1 MNKLRW
7 GLLAAGNIAKA
18 FAKGVQHSQTGE
30 LVAVGSRAQAS
41 ADKFADEFNIPHRH
55 GSYEALLADPDV
67 DAVYIST
74 PHPQHAEWI
83 IKAAEAG
90 KHILC
95 EKPLTLNYPQAM
107 AAIEAARE
115 HDVFLMEAFMYRC
128 HPQTAML
135 VQLLKQRVI
144 GDVGLIHAQIGFRAG
159 FKAEH
164 RLFSNALGGGGI
176 LDVGC
181 YPISMSRLIAG
192 VALGRDFAEPI
203 KVTGAGKLNS
213 VTGTDDHAVGTLLFE
228 NDVVAQVSSS
238 VALNQRWMVQVYG
251 SEGSLLV
258 TSPWIPSRAGGTSD
272 IVIHRDGE
280 PKRIIEVKTDG
291 WLYGLEA
298 DTVAMTLRQAQGANR
313 QAPSPA
319 MSWDDTLGNMRTLD
333 QWRAA
338 IGLTYAQEKADAP
351 EMKLTVA
358 KRSPLTPSPSP
369 KGRGEMIYGKIN
381 GVDKPMS
388 RVILGVDNQE
398 SIAYGSAVFD
408 DFFEHGGNVFDTA
421 FIYMGGR
428 SEVLLG
434 QWQRNRDIREQIVI
448 MDKGAHTP
456 FCTPADLDKQFRTSL
471 ERLQTDYVDLY
482 AMHRDNLEVSV
493 GEFIDVM
500 SEHARAGRM
509 KIFGGSNWTI
519 ERFEAAN
526 DYATKNGKQGLSF
539 LSNNFS
545 LARMIEPPWTGCMSA
560 STNEFRAW
568 LTAKQIPL
576 LPWSSQARGF
586 FLDDTSHEFT
596 ADPERVRCWFS
607 DDNFERLGRA
617 RELAKKYGVSA
628 LNIALAYVLRQPFP
642 TFPLIGPRTLRELRT
657 SLPALHVPLTEAE
670 VKWLN
675 LEA

>member
-1 MNKLRW
+1 MKKLRW
-7 GLLAAGNIAKA
+7 GLLAAGNIAKT
-18 FAKGVQHSQTGE
+18 FAQGVQHSQAGE
-30 LVAVGSRAQAS
+30 LIAVGSRTKAS
-41 ADKFADEFNIPHRH
+41 AETFADSFNIPHRH
-55 GSYEALLADPDV
+55 GSYEALLADKDV

-74 PHPQHAEWI
+74 PHPHHAEWI

-107 AAIEAARE
+107 TAIEAARDN
-115 HDVFLMEAFMYRC
+115 DVFLMEAFMYRC

-135 VQLLKQRVI
+135 VELIKQGII
-144 GDVGLIHAQIGFRAG
+144 GEIGLIHAQIGFRARYNPDQ
-159 FKAEH
+159 

-181 YPISMSRLIAG
+181 YPVSMSRLIAG
-192 VALGRDFAEPI
+192 AALGRDFAEPL
-203 KVTGAGKLNS
+203 KVTGAGKLNP
-213 VTGTDDHAVGTLLFE
+213 VTGTDDHAVGTLLFD
-228 NDVVAQVSSS
+228 NGIVAQVSTS
-238 VALNQRWMVQVYG
+238 VALNQRWIVQIYG
-251 SEGSLLV
+251 TQGNLLV
-258 TSPWIPSRAGGTSD
+258 TSPWTPSWKGGMSD
-272 IVIHRDGE
+272 IIVNRDGE
-280 PKRIIEVKTDG
+280 PKRMIEVKADG
-291 WLYGLEA
+291 WLYGIEA
-298 DTVAMTLRQAQGANR
+298 DTVAMNLERR

-338 IGLTYAQEKADAP
+338 IGLTYEQEKADTP
-351 EMKLTVA
+351 EMKVTVRRSALGAARSA
-358 KRSPLTPSPSP
+358 KASAQHTVIPT
-369 KGRGEMIYGKIN
+369 GKIA
-381 GVDKPMS
+381 GLDKPMS
-388 RVILGVDNQE
+388 RVILGVDNQD
-398 SIAYGSAVFD
+398 SIAYASAMFD

-428 SEVLLG
+428 AEVLLG
-434 QWQRNRDIREQIVI
+434 QWQRNRGVREQIVI
-448 MDKGAHTP
+448 LDKGAHTP
-456 FCTPADLDKQFRTSL
+456 FCTPDNLDKQFRVSL

-482 AMHRDNLEVSV
+482 AMHRDNPDVPVS
-493 GEFIDVM
+493 EFVDVM

-509 KIFGGSNWTI
+509 KVFGGSNWTM

-545 LARMIEPPWTGCMSA
+545 LARMIDPPWTGCMSA
-560 STNEFRAW
+560 STPDYRAW
-568 LTAKQIPL
+568 LTHKQIPL

-586 FLDDTSHEFT
+586 FLDDTSRTFS

-607 DDNFERLGRA
+607 DDNFERLNRA
-617 RELAKKYGVSA
+617 RELAKRYGV
-628 LNIALAYVLRQPFP
+628 LPINIALAYVLKQPFP
-642 TFPLIGPRTLRELRT
+642 AFPLIGPRSLRELRT
-657 SLPALHVPLTEAE
+657 SLPALTVSLTDPE